1 MEEEMT
7 REQLEKKLTEK
18 ERVFCWRYVVLRN
31 GAKAAREAGY
41 SEKTCYVIASEN
53 LTKPHIQQ
61 YIEIIKD
68 QYEEAT
74 GVTKFRQL
82 EELAK
87 IAYSSISHLHET
99 WIELSEFE
107 KLTDEQKAAI
117 ESIETKTVTTNFD
130 ETTKTT
136 EYVKVKLYSKIAAI
150 SEINKMMG
158 YNAPEKFQTTLIKPL
173 EYKIID

>member
-1 MEEEMT
+1 MAEEMT

-18 ERVFCWRYVVLRN
+18 ERVFCWRYVILRN

-41 SEKTCYVIASEN
+41 SELNDRTIASQN
-53 LTKPHIQQ
+53 LSKLHIQQ

-87 IAYSSISHLHET
+87 IAYSSIAHLHET
-99 WIELSEFE
+99 WIDRVQFE
-107 KLTDEQKAAI
+107 NLTEDQKAAI
-117 ESIETKTVTTNFD
+117 ESIETRVNKIGGEDGIKEV
-130 ETTKTT
+130 EQ
-136 EYVKVKLYSKIAAI
+136 VKIKLYSKIAAI
-150 SEINKMMG
+150 TEINKMMG
-158 YNAPEKFQTTLIKPL
+158 YNEPEKYQAEIIKPL